1 VPEKV
6 LLEDDEQQ
14 QAAANGTS
22 ASTATVG
29 TSTSP
34 KAGGAAAAAAA
45 ASSSKPAGMEKW
57 AGKVALVTGA
67 SSGIGWA
74 VCEKLATSGMKVVAV
89 ARRR

>member
-1 VPEKV
+1 MPEKV

-14 QAAANGTS
+14 QAAAPANGTS

-29 TSTSP
+29 TSTTP
-34 KAGGAAAAAAA
+34 KAGGAAAAAA
-45 ASSSKPAGMEKW
+45 SSSMPAGMEKW